1 MGTVEQYDNF
11 LEVAKDKLRQ
21 FYPDITL
28 NYTFLNRT
36 DPSVS
41 RVESVREN
49 LVSKLGQD
57 LVVELEEKNQ
67 LDYQLYKVAQNIA
80 SANLP
85 QPQP

>member
-1 MGTVEQYDNF
+1 MG
-11 LEVAKDKLRQ
+11 AKGLKKNIATRKVKV
-21 FYPDITL
+21 YCRISSP
-28 NYTFLNRT
+28 
-36 DPSVS
+36 
-41 RVESVREN
+41 
-49 LVSKLGQD
+49 LGQD